1 MLVNHG
7 EETIQAIRV
16 GEIHIHVLDWEDDS
30 GCSKSRGLG
39 LLPREEQVE
48 YSLIR
53 PDERRR
59 EFRLSRLF
67 LRRILAGYL
76 HQEESSLRFIRNPR
90 GKPTL
95 AGSNLQFNL
104 AHTAGRM
111 VCSVGWTPVGIDV
124 EKADPQAR
132 PGWRRLAERFFTP
145 EEKEYLFTQPSGSQP
160 LFFFRIFTMKEAY
173 GKALGIGLGSVFR
186 RLTVPLPIQSR
197 SRLGPWEFFVPDPD
211 PEGYCMALVAY
222 NPDHDHL
229 QYPLCDWGE
238 EALLNL

>member
-59 EFRLSRLF
+59 EFLLSRLF

-160 LFFFRIFTMKEAY
+160 LFFFQDLHDEGGLWEGAWDRI
-173 GKALGIGLGSVFR
+173 GFR
-186 RLTVPLPIQSR
+186 LSPFDGPPAHPKPLPPGS
-197 SRLGPWEFFVPDPD
+197 LGVFCTGPGP
-211 PEGYCMALVAY
+211 GGIL
-222 NPDHDHL
+222 HGHRGL
-229 QYPLCDWGE
+229 QP
-238 EALLNL
+238 